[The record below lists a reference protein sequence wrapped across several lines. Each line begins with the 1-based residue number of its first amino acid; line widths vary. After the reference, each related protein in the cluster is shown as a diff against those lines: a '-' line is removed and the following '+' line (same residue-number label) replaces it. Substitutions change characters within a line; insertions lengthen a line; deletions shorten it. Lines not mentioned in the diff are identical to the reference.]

1 MYRIILII
9 IIWDISAMLQVSYKL
24 QVTSAK
30 LQVPGKKQV
39 VNESIKQNS
48 TKY

>member
-1 MYRIILII
+1 MFYVLNY
-9 IIWDISAMLQVSYKL
+9 SNYYNLGYFSNVTSKL

-39 VNESIKQNS
+39 VDVSIKQNS

>member
-1 MYRIILII
+1 
-9 IIWDISAMLQVSYKL
+9 MLQVSYKL

-30 LQVPGKKQV
+30 LQVPIAGKKQV
-39 VNESIKQNS
+39 VNVSIKQNS